1 MIETG
6 LQHRQVLRIIR
17 MLFQIAHAQVAAIS
31 DFPLIIPFFTGQDI
45 EQGGFPVPFFAIRP
59 MRCPSATPKDKSS
72 KRTRSPKDFVRFSTC
87 K

>member
-31 DFPLIIPFFTGQDI
+31 DFPLIIPFLSGQDI
-45 EQGGFPVPFFAIRP
+45 EQGGFSGTVLRYQTDALPFGHAERQILE
-59 MRCPSATPKDKSS
+59 KDQIAE
-72 KRTRSPKDFVRFSTC
+72 RFRQILYL
-87 K
+87 